1 MRRYQLTRRTVY
13 AVLGV
18 IGAAAV
24 LFALIRS
31 GAL

>member
-13 AVLGV
+13 AVAGV
-18 IGAAAV
+18 IVTMAII
-24 LFALIRS
+24 FALVRS

>member
-18 IGAAAV
+18 IVAAAL
-24 LFALIRS
+24 LFALLRS
-31 GAL
+31 GGL